1 MSTEKWADISDS
13 DYSFKIRDK
22 SYLDTKNKY
31 ISQQPHYFKF
41 YKSLCF
47 KKNDKLN
54 YHKQK
59 KCIINEINKFNPNY
73 TIIISI
79 IFDKYI
85 SFFTFINT
93 NSEFNNKHFH
103 NFIKSEKN
111 ILSNLKMIPNIKPK
125 NLVSNFFSRPVIVC
139 KKLRTKVSIQTK
151 KLEVIIDINSSK
163 IAKTLLKTCLSA
175 VKQLEIDIAWVIQGN
190 SASELPEFI
199 LCATNIT
206 NVNLDNI

>member
-22 SYLDTKNKY
+22 NYLDTKKKY
-31 ISQQPHYFKF
+31 VSQQPHYFKF

-47 KKNDKLN
+47 KKNDKFN

-59 KCIINEINKFNPNY
+59 KWIINEINKFNPNY

-93 NSEFNNKHFH
+93 NSKFNNKHFH

-125 NLVSNFFSRPVIVC
+125 NLVSKFFSRPVIVC
-139 KKLRTKVSIQTK
+139 KKLRTKVSVQTK

-163 IAKTLLKTCLSA
+163 IAKTLLKTCLSN
-175 VKQLEIDIAWVIQGN
+175 VKEIEIDIAWIIQGN
-190 SASELPEFI
+190 SANELPEFI
-199 LCATNIT
+199 LGATNII

>member
-22 SYLDTKNKY
+22 NYLDTRNKY

-41 YKSLCF
+41 YKSFCF

-59 KCIINEINKFNPNY
+59 KCIINEIKKFNPNY
-73 TIIISI
+73 TIIISM
-79 IFDKYI
+79 IFSKYI

-111 ILSNLKMIPNIKPK
+111 ILSNFKMIPNIKPK
-125 NLVSNFFSRPVIVC
+125 NLISKFFSRPVIVC
-139 KKLRTKVSIQTK
+139 KKLRSQVSIKTK
-151 KLEVIIDINSSK
+151 NLEVIIDINSSK
-163 IAKTLLKTCLSA
+163 IARTLLKTCLSII
-175 VKQLEIDIAWVIQGN
+175 KQIEIDIAWVIQGN
-190 SASELPEFI
+190 STNELPEFI
-199 LCATNIT
+199 LGAINIT
-206 NVNLDNI
+206 NVNLDYI